1 MAQIKATLRIPTE
14 EQYAYIELQMDVESE
29 DAAVEAYKRVTG
41 LVKAQAGGLPQ
52 KDWNRLLDQYRTSG
66 SMHPEDHE
74 KMNRAQSW
82 LIHELD
88 KSDNRIEPKNNKI
101 TN

>member
-1 MAQIKATLRIPTE
+1 MAAIKATLRIPTE
-14 EQYAYIELQMDVESE
+14 DQYAFIELQMDVDSE

-41 LVKAQAGGLPQ
+41 LVKASVGGLSQ

-74 KMNRAQSW
+74 KMNKAQSW

-88 KSDNRIEPKNNKI
+88 KSDSRIEPKNNKI